1 MRILSSSLCS
11 GSGSWARIITTLTW
25 TKMWPPGHTPQ
36 RYDEI
41 PEGLFYEET
50 SIEVLDSIATDW
62 TLAIEKLAANCSNIS
77 DEVYP
82 GVHLGNKYERA
93 TNIQSFPSHHS
104 GFSDLF

>member
-1 MRILSSSLCS
+1 
-11 GSGSWARIITTLTW
+11 
-25 TKMWPPGHTPQ
+25 MWPPGHTPQ

-104 GFSDLF
+104 